1 MTAIRI
7 NESSGSIGS
16 LQIADGYGGFLSG
29 SLTAGLD
36 ITIQDDSSG
45 NFTIASTG
53 GGGSITVNSGSVN
66 VSTVS
71 TIAASDGFLLNNEG
85 SGRAALTASIGI
97 PEDGSYLDGLFTDF
111 TPQTR
116 LGIAIDRFNEIL
128 SLLAPTPAPSL
139 DDIDVNV
146 DGTDVELSFGT
157 SNNLESAG
165 TPYFSVGTA
174 AGFSSSD
181 VNDTYSTAASGNNLR
196 AAVFTGNTNIVGD
209 LNEDVASD
217 GSNYVA
223 NSFGNADQGTLSLEI
238 NGSAIHAVDL
248 TTFTGTGNP
257 GSGTGIT
264 NATGSCF
271 TNFSIA
277 EEGTLDNGTAFPNFK
292 HRTGR
297 YKVIASDQRQ
307 GWNYARVLHEYGS
320 TTVTTNYVEWVND
333 SDANAL
339 STSGNE
345 IDFTGTGTIHLSG
358 IEYFTGGTAEY
369 RVRGE
374 NVYRNVYDNNNI
386 TFTTSNAGS
395 IKSGVSFLISSQTK
409 PTINTGA
416 GEDHTKILH
425 LTGSSTI
432 SADYMIDS
440 SITAGVNITH
450 PLKSNLSNDGQS
462 TANGILAYNLSNNS
476 TNQSETFRR
485 ENFRIISGSYD
496 TQASL
501 IDSNN
506 IWDSA
511 KHITSS
517 NGNHTN
523 GLQFYNQQLYSPI
536 NTLNSG
542 DFRNSADGGSL
553 DNGPSENPDYSGES
567 GQRTFYRWFKNE
579 TGSTQYDLTL
589 EIQGSGTT
597 IVPAATG
604 LDSGKIRA
612 FIKFPNNGSRET
624 GWLDLATEF
633 ILDSTADNDGAHTA
647 NGSLSFDNSLNATN
661 YITLGTVGIQD
672 NEYIGIRIEA
682 DASWSGYVSQINV
695 TFGAGTGTIA
705 AIPDLD
711 DIDCN
716 DSGTTAV
723 LSFGATKS
731 ITGYENVGTT
741 AGFSSV
747 GLNAEY
753 SQTSSGNNLR
763 RSVFDKTTVIEGDLN
778 EDVSAVSPDYSAN
791 AFSDANSGSLVLELN
806 GSDLHTVD
814 LTGAYNNVGSGE
826 PGSGV
831 GTSFTGN
838 SGFFDLSVWRP
849 AEYDNAVPYYLETQ
863 RTGKYRVHTSDQRDG
878 WNYVRVKHVGSW
890 GTRTTNYVEWVN
902 DSESQ
907 NNNIADAGTGITQF
921 GDDDIFYLSG
931 VKYFVNPTGSIET
944 RISNIYKNVYSNA
957 SNAISL
963 ISLSNASAVSIIQR
977 GLGLTSDRTE
987 SDASAPLQT
996 LNTNADSQNEVTH
1009 VTGAIQFSQST
1020 SLSGAFTG
1028 DTGSSL
1034 LNCEGALTFIH
1045 PFKTNHTI
1053 STQTATNFLVYSS
1066 SDNSNANTNEYF
1078 SGESYRV
1085 TSQAYSLQSDIAS
1098 GNEWNS
1104 QLSINDNVSHSEHA
1118 SGLLLF
1124 DTLLISPKKAGN
1136 SGDFRNHTEGGL
1148 FEGPNSNVN
1157 YSSLTNTTR
1166 DYFRG
1171 FLNNTT
1177 NDRPSVLI
1185 TIYGDAN
1192 LVGKTGDN
1200 AAALGANK
1208 NIFVESKIP
1217 EKTGWLDLGKPSA
1230 GSGTISDGDGSLSGD
1245 LDATI
1250 DTGGAQNRCT
1260 FNGSTVDGTVSGAE
1274 YFVIK
1279 VSASE
1284 NWTGYISR
1292 IDVSWS

>member
-1 MTAIRI
+1 MTAIRV

-29 SLTAGLD
+29 SIIAGSNV
-36 ITIQDDSSG
+36 TVQDDGSG

-71 TIAASDGFLLNNEG
+71 TIAASDGFILNDEG

-146 DGTDVELSFGT
+146 DGTDVELSFGA
-157 SNNLESAG
+157 SNNLEG
-165 TPYFSVGTA
+165 EVTPYFSVGTT
-174 AGFSSSD
+174 AGFSALN
-181 VNDTYSTAASGNNLR
+181 VNDTYSTAVSGNNLR

-209 LNEDVASD
+209 LNEDAAAD

-223 NSFGNADQGTLSLEI
+223 NSFGNADQGTLKLEI
-238 NGSAIHAVDL
+238 NGSVIHTVDL
-248 TTFTGTGNP
+248 TSFTGTGNP

-264 NATGSCF
+264 NSTGSCF

-277 EEGTLDNGTAFPNFK
+277 EDGTLDNGTAFPNFK

-297 YKVIASDQRQ
+297 YKVIPSDQRQ
-307 GWNYARVLHEYGS
+307 GWNYVRVLHEYGS
-320 TTVTTNYVEWVND
+320 TSVTTNYVEWVND

-345 IDFTGTGTIHLSG
+345 IDFTGTGTVHLSG

-374 NVYRNVYDNNNI
+374 NVYRNVYDTNNI
-386 TFTTSNAGS
+386 SFTTSNAGS
-395 IKSGVSFLISSQTK
+395 IKSGVSFSLSSQTK
-409 PTINTGA
+409 PTIDTGA
-416 GEDHTKILH
+416 GEDHTKVLH
-425 LTGSSTI
+425 LTGSSTV
-432 SADYMIDS
+432 SANYIIDG

-450 PLKSNLSNDGQS
+450 PLKSNLSNDGQA
-462 TANGILAYNLSNNS
+462 TASGILLYNLSNNS

-485 ENFRIISGSYD
+485 ENYRIISGSYD
-496 TQASL
+496 TQTSI
-501 IDSNN
+501 IDANN
-506 IWDSA
+506 AWDSTVHLTA
-511 KHITSS
+511 S
-517 NGNHTN
+517 NGDHTN
-523 GLQFYNQQLYSPI
+523 GLQFYNQRLYSPI

-542 DFRNSADGGSL
+542 DFRNTDDGGSL
-553 DNGPSENPDYSGES
+553 ANGPSENPDYSGES

-597 IVPAATG
+597 IVPASNS
-604 LDSGKIRA
+604 LDSGKIRV
-612 FIKFPNNGSRET
+612 FIKFPNNGTRET

-633 ILDSTADNDGAHTA
+633 VLDSYADNDGAHTA
-647 NGSLSFDNSLNATN
+647 NGSLSFDSSLNATN
-661 YITLGTVGIQD
+661 YITLGTVGILD
-672 NEYIGIRIEA
+672 DEYICIRIEA
-682 DASWSGYVSQINV
+682 DANWTGYISQINAS
-695 TFGAGTGTIA
+695 FGAGTGTITP
-705 AIPDLD
+705 IPDLD

-716 DSGTTAV
+716 DSGTTAL
-723 LSFGATKS
+723 LSFGTTKS

-741 AGFSSV
+741 AGFSAV
-747 GLNAEY
+747 GLNGLY
-753 SQTSSGNNLR
+753 NQTSSGNNLR
-763 RSVFDKTTVIEGDLN
+763 RAVFKGLTIIEGDLN
-778 EDVSAVSPDYSAN
+778 EDVGDVSPDYVAN
-791 AFSDANSGSLVLELN
+791 AFSDANSGSLVLEVN
-806 GSDLHTVD
+806 GSDLHSVD

-826 PGSGV
+826 PGSGT
-831 GTSFTGN
+831 GTSFSGN

-849 AEYDNAVPYYLETQ
+849 AEYDNDVPYYLEVQ
-863 RTGKYRVHTSDQRDG
+863 RTGKYRVHTNDQRDG
-878 WNYVRVKHVGSW
+878 WNYVRVKHIGSW

-907 NNNIADAGTGITQF
+907 NNNITDAGTGITQF
-921 GDDDIFYLSG
+921 GDDDIFHLSG

-957 SNAISL
+957 SDAISLTSLTNANAIS
-963 ISLSNASAVSIIQR
+963 IVQR
-977 GLGLTSDRTE
+977 GDGLTSDRTE
-987 SDASAPLQT
+987 NDGSAPLQS
-996 LNTNADSQNEVTH
+996 LNTNVDSQNEVTH
-1009 VTGAIQFSQST
+1009 ITASIQFSQST
-1020 SLSGAFTG
+1020 SLSGAFTSV
-1028 DTGSSL
+1028 TGASL
-1034 LNCEGALTFIH
+1034 LNCAGALTFKH
-1045 PFKTNHTI
+1045 PFKNSHTI
-1053 STQTATNFLVYSS
+1053 STQTATNFLVYTS

-1085 TSQAYSLQSDIAS
+1085 TSNTYSLQSDIVS

-1104 QLSINDNVSHSEHA
+1104 ELSINDNATYPEHA
-1118 SGLLLF
+1118 TGLLVF
-1124 DTLLISPKKAGN
+1124 NGLLMSPKKAGN
-1136 SGDFRNHTEGGL
+1136 SGDFTNHIEGGV
-1148 FEGPNSNVN
+1148 FEGPNNNVD
-1157 YSSLTNTTR
+1157 YSSLTNATR

-1192 LVGKTGDN
+1192 LVGKTGAN
-1200 AAALGANK
+1200 AASLGANK
-1208 NIFVESKIP
+1208 NIYVECKIP

-1230 GSGTISDGDGSLSGD
+1230 GSGNINDGDGSLSGD

-1250 DTGGAQNRCT
+1250 DGSGAQNRCT
-1260 FNGSTVDGTVSGAE
+1260 FNGSTVDGTTSGAE

-1279 VSASE
+1279 LSASE